1 MTAKLNIV
9 QFTRDDKAEHNKANV
24 IRLLKEALAFAEN
37 GSPQSLAV
45 IMISNGD
52 VMDCYHHGGA
62 PYMMVGAIES
72 LKTDYIH
79 AQIER
84 R

>member
-1 MTAKLNIV
+1 MRNLKVVPFVKDSA
-9 QFTRDDKAEHNKANV
+9 AEHNKVNV

-37 GSPQSLAV
+37 GNPESLAV

-52 VMDCYHHGGA
+52 VIDCYHHGGA
-62 PYMMVGAIES
+62 PYVMVGAIES
-72 LKTDYIH
+72 LKTDFIH

>member
-72 LKTDYIH
+72 LKIDYIH

>member
-1 MTAKLNIV
+1 ML
-9 QFTRDDKAEHNKANV
+9 E
-24 IRLLKEALAFAEN
+24 EALQYARSGN
-37 GSPQSLAV
+37 PQSLAI
-45 IMISNGD
+45 IMIAEGD
-52 VMDCYHHGGA
+52 VIDCYHHGGA
-62 PYMMVGAIES
+62 PYLMVGAMES

>member
-72 LKTDYIH
+72 LKTGYIH

>member
-9 QFTRDDKAEHNKANV
+9 QFTRDDIAEHNKANV

>member
-1 MTAKLNIV
+1 MTAKLNII
-9 QFTRDDKAEHNKANV
+9 QFAGYDKADHNKANV
-24 IRLLKEALAFAEN
+24 IRLLKEALEFAGN
-37 GSPQSLAV
+37 GNPQSIAI

-62 PYMMVGAIES
+62 PYVMVGAIES

-79 AQIER
+79 SQIER

>member
-1 MTAKLNIV
+1 MTGKLNIV

>member
-1 MTAKLNIV
+1 MSNLKVVPFAKDSTA
-9 QFTRDDKAEHNKANV
+9 EYNKTNV
-24 IRLLKEALAFAEN
+24 IRLLKEALEFAEN

>member
-1 MTAKLNIV
+1 MSELKVVPLIKNSAS
-9 QFTRDDKAEHNKANV
+9 EYNKANV
-24 IRLLKEALAFAEN
+24 IRFLKEALAFAEN
-37 GSPQSLAV
+37 GNPQSLAV

-52 VMDCYHHGGA
+52 VVDCYHHGGA

>member
-1 MTAKLNIV
+1 MSELKIAPFIKDST
-9 QFTRDDKAEHNKANV
+9 AEHNKANV

-84 R
+84 Q